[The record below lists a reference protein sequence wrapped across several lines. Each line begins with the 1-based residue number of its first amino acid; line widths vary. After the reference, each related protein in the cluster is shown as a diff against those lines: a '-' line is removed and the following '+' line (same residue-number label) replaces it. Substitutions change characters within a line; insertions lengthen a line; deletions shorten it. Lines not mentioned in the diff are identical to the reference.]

1 MNAMLRK
8 LQLGTMAF
16 LLTIVASAQEQ
27 DYVQLMNDKQASF
40 EQIQNAFEKHWAGKT
55 PSKGSGY
62 KPFKRFEDFA
72 KKRINPNTGVFE
84 NPMSSVLE
92 YTKYFLVNGLNK
104 SVSTQSQWVPIQPAN
119 IIPSSGG
126 GTGRLNCAAI
136 HPTNPNTIFVGSVG
150 GGIWRTYD
158 GGQTWMSNTDQFG
171 SLSIS
176 DIAFNPKNPNI
187 IYAATGDI
195 EGALMPHYSVGVLKS
210 IDAGLTW
217 STTGLIYNP
226 SQMKAMG
233 RLLIHPDFPDTVFA
247 AGLDGIYKT
256 YNGGTNWTL
265 KHSGTIKDM
274 EFKPGDPN
282 VIYAAYQAVFRS
294 TNNGETFS
302 TIPGL
307 TSPSRIALA
316 VTPANANYV
325 YALAGNAAHT
335 LQGVYRSTNSASNFT
350 LMAATPNIMTNTPF
364 GTGGYGQTW
373 YDITIIASPL
383 NADEIYT
390 GGINIWKSLNGGQT
404 LFPLTHWLGDSALP
418 KVHSDMHDL
427 KYNNGD
433 VWVANDGGL
442 FKTSDG
448 GSTWSDKSSGLA
460 TAQIYRLNT
469 SQLDTSGLTISGWQ
483 DNGTNLYK
491 HNVSAKHI
499 FEQDGMDCQINQS
512 NNNFLYCGIQQGGLA
527 KSTNG
532 GNSAAYILTNTGTG
546 VNSQSAWITPF
557 VLDPQN
563 QNTIYI
569 GKAQIYTSTDTGATW
584 TQLGTIP
591 GSNNIDQLAIY
602 SSPTTRY
609 IYASKGAGLFVKKGS
624 ANYITITNGLPT
636 LGTISDIEV
645 MQTDSSKVWVTYS
658 LYNSQTVFY
667 STNAGATWTNISAG
681 LPATP
686 VNCIIHEK
694 NTNNI
699 YVGTDIGVFY
709 KAISSASWSPYGL
722 GLPNVIITDMDIQY
736 AVGKLRISTFGR
748 GMWETKVFQAP
759 TTAPIAAFGVST
771 QTACQSQKVVF
782 TDNSTN
788 SPTSR
793 TWTFLGGTPNT
804 SNLYSPSIAYNSPG
818 VYPVKLVVS
827 NAIGSDSI
835 TQINY
840 ITVNAGP
847 NVSVDSGTI
856 LKCKYD
862 DTVSFVGFG
871 GLNYSW
877 SPAAGVSS
885 PSNGVFNCFT
895 QLPGTYIIKGFDAAG
910 CFGTDTV
917 VVSLKQPPF
926 SLTIANIAG
935 GFRVISSNP
944 PSTTTYQWFVN
955 GAAIPNSNNDTLF
968 ANGTGAYTCQVTI
981 SNGCKRTSTN
991 TINFTGVN
999 ALINTTTAI
1008 DILPN
1013 PNTGKFTLRIEG
1025 KESLGLIEITDVLG
1039 RKLSSQAIEG
1049 TQLSKSLTIG
1059 NAGVYFI
1066 SVKNKAGKTIGIKK
1080 VMVE

>member
-1 MNAMLRK
+1 MLRK
-8 LQLGTMAF
+8 LQFG
-16 LLTIVASAQEQ
+16 IVVLFMSIIASAQEQ
-27 DYVQLMNDKQASF
+27 DYVQLMNDKGATF
-40 EQIQNAFEKHWAGKT
+40 EQIQKAFEKHWEGKK
-55 PSKGSGY
+55 PGKGSGY
-62 KPFKRFEDFA
+62 KPFKRYEAFA
-72 KKRINPNTGVFE
+72 KNRINPTTGTFE
-84 NPMSSVLE
+84 NPMASVLE
-92 YTKYFLVNGLNK
+92 YEKYFLSNGLNK
-104 SVSTQSQWVPIQPAN
+104 SALAQPQWAPIQPAN

-126 GTGRLNCAAI
+126 GTGRLNCVAI

-150 GGIWRTYD
+150 GGIWRSYD
-158 GGQTWMSNTDQFG
+158 GGQTWASNTDQFG

-187 IYAATGDI
+187 VYASTGDI

-210 IDAGLTW
+210 VDAGLTW
-217 STTGLIYNP
+217 AATGLIYAS

-233 RLLIHPDFPDTVFA
+233 RLLIHPDFPDTLFA
-247 AGLDGIYKT
+247 AGLDGIYKS

-265 KHSGTIKDM
+265 KLSGTIKDM

-294 TNNGETFS
+294 VNNGETFS
-302 TIPGL
+302 TVVGL
-307 TSPSRIALA
+307 TSPSRISLA
-316 VTPANANYV
+316 ITPANPNYV

-335 LQGVYRSTNSASNFT
+335 LQGVYRSTNSAGSFS
-350 LMAATPNIMTNTPF
+350 LMAASPNIMTNTPF
-364 GTGGYGQTW
+364 GTAGYGQTW
-373 YDITIIASPL
+373 YDNTIIASPL

-427 KYNNGD
+427 KYSNGD

-442 FKTSDG
+442 FKTTDG
-448 GSTWSDKSSGLA
+448 GMTWSDKSSGLA
-460 TAQIYRLNT
+460 TAQIYRINT
-469 SQLDTSGLTISGWQ
+469 SQLDTTGLTISGWQ
-483 DNGTNLYK
+483 DNGTNLYQ

-499 FEQDGMDCQINQS
+499 FEQDGMECQINQS

-532 GNSAAYILTNTGTG
+532 GVSAAYIVNNNGTG

-557 VLDPQN
+557 VLDPFN

-569 GKAQIYTSTDTGATW
+569 GKAQIYTSSDTGTTW
-584 TQLGTIP
+584 TQLGILP

-602 SSPTTRY
+602 ASPTTKY
-609 IYASKGAGLFVKKGS
+609 IYVSKGAGLFVKKGNAS
-624 ANYITITNGLPT
+624 YSTITNGLPT

-645 MQTDSSKVWVTYS
+645 SQTDSSKVWVTYA

-667 STNAGATWTNISAG
+667 STNAGTSWTNISAG

-686 VNCIIHEK
+686 VNCVIHEK
-694 NTNNI
+694 NTNTI
-699 YVGTDIGVFY
+699 YAGTDIGVFY
-709 KAISSASWSPYGL
+709 KTISAASWSPYGL

-759 TTAPIAAFGVST
+759 IAAPVAAFTAST
-771 QTACQSQKVVF
+771 QIACQSQKVVF

-788 SPTSR
+788 FPSTR
-793 TWTFLGGTPNT
+793 TWTFQGGTPNT
-804 SNLYSPSIAYNSPG
+804 SNIYSPSITYNTPG

-827 NAIGSDSI
+827 NAVGMDSV

-840 ITVNAGP
+840 ISVNAGP
-847 NVSVDSGTI
+847 NITVDSSKI

-862 DTVSFVGFG
+862 DTVSFIGFG

-877 SPAAGVSS
+877 SPASGISS
-885 PSNGVFNCFT
+885 SASGVFNCFT

-926 SLTIANIAG
+926 NLTIATIIG
-935 GFRVISSNP
+935 GLRVVSSNP

-955 GAAIPNSNNDTLF
+955 GGAVPNSNNDTLF
-968 ANGTGAYTCQVTI
+968 TTVAGTYTCQVTI
-981 SNGCKRTSTN
+981 ANGCKRTSTN
-991 TINFTGVN
+991 TINFTSLN
-999 ALINTTTAI
+999 KLLNTLTTI
-1008 DILPN
+1008 EVLPN
-1013 PNTGKFTLRIEG
+1013 PNVGKFTLRIDGFEP
-1025 KESLGLIEITDVLG
+1025 LGQFEITDVLG
-1039 RKLSSQAIEG
+1039 RKLLSQAIEG
-1049 TQLSKSLTIG
+1049 TQLSKSISIP
-1059 NAGVYFI
+1059 NAGIYFI
-1066 SVKNKAGKTIGIKK
+1066 TVKNKSGKSLGIKK
-1080 VMVE
+1080 VMIE